1 MYFFQFTAQKSTSFR
16 NKKMVSFR
24 TKWIFIWI
32 ILSVQWVMTRVT
44 ILLDIGPSINCAKFC
59 VSNPKYDLEVEKEFL
74 DSQEVDFNE
83 VKASK
88 YKRKEKIPFR
98 EKFLAEP
105 YRGLICGILT
115 EISGRSG
122 GGKTAFCIEV

>member
-24 TKWIFIWI
+24 KKWIFIWI

-44 ILLDIGPSINCAKFC
+44 TSLDIGPSINCAKFC
-59 VSNPKYDLEVEKEFL
+59 VSNPKYDLGVEKEFL

>member
-1 MYFFQFTAQKSTSFR
+1 
-16 NKKMVSFR
+16 
-24 TKWIFIWI
+24 
-32 ILSVQWVMTRVT
+32 MTRVT
-44 ILLDIGPSINCAKFC
+44 FSSDADPSIDCTTFY
-59 VSNPKYDLEVEKEFL
+59 VSNPRYDSELEKEFL
-74 DSQEVDFNE
+74 DSQEVDFIE

-98 EKFLAEP
+98 ENFLAEP
-105 YRGLICGILT
+105 YRGLTCGILT

>member
-1 MYFFQFTAQKSTSFR
+1 
-16 NKKMVSFR
+16 MVSFR
-24 TKWIFIWI
+24 KKWIFIWI

-44 ILLDIGPSINCAKFC
+44 TSLDIGPSISCAKFC

>member
-1 MYFFQFTAQKSTSFR
+1 
-16 NKKMVSFR
+16 
-24 TKWIFIWI
+24 
-32 ILSVQWVMTRVT
+32 MTRVT
-44 ILLDIGPSINCAKFC
+44 FSPNADPTIDCTGFC
-59 VSNPKYDLEVEKEFL
+59 VSNPRYDSDLEKEFL
-74 DSQEVDFNE
+74 DSQEVDFIE

-98 EKFLAEP
+98 EEFLAEP